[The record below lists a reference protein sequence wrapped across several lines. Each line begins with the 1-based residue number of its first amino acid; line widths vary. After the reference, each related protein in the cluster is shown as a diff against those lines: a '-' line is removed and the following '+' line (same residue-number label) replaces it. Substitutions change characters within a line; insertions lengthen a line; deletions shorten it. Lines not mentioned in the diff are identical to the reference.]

1 MYKYSACFLSNI
13 ISFFLDLFSFIP
25 PLFKMC
31 SFSVKQK
38 STLPATPFKRT
49 YKPFGFV
56 KDARKYLWTYR
67 KEQHLGRV
75 FVCKRNMRFRWK
87 LYRRQTPSKWQMR
100 TSKDLT
106 HSFFQGTIN
115 IHACIKVQCYEK
127 ELMYTIIYMYKY
139 IYIYINIYIYIIC
152 IYTLYT

>member
-56 KDARKYLWTYR
+56 KDAQKYLWTYR

-127 ELMYTIIYMYKY
+127 ELMYTIIY
-139 IYIYINIYIYIIC
+139 IC
-152 IYTLYT
+152 IYIHIYTYI